1 MFAFLF
7 PILSRTDVDS
17 ANGDHGAVGLVEEAI
32 GFLQVV
38 RIREDLVAD
47 EDVLFDEGSATRL
60 HPRIDL

>member
-1 MFAFLF
+1 LFSFLQ
-7 PILSRTDVDS
+7 RTDVDG

-47 EDVLFDEGSATRL
+47 EDVLFDEGSAPRF
-60 HPRIDL
+60 HPKADLKR